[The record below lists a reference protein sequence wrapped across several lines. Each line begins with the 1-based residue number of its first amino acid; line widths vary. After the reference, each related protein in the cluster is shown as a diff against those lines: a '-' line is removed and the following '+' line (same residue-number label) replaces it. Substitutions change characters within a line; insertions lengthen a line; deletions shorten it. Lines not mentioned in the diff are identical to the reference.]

1 MIVLQAGYSM
11 QPQFKTV
18 SNIVNF
24 DAPPK
29 YNQYKESGGN
39 IDSDNGAILTLVQP
53 SNTEEVETLQLYQR
67 KMQKAFNTPNM
78 IKCIPML
85 WQELVK
91 IKSRV
96 EDILRTL
103 DNKTVKTEKINE
115 FKKQLISNKRLKE
128 YFNQH
133 PEEKEILINDLA
145 KNDTNKH
152 AIMYKHLSFLPPYV
166 IPTQIMAITLD
177 QIRNCTT
184 GTLSSLPGT
193 SSGSLTKDR
202 TLTGTLI
209 TSGTPTDNVLDYFAD
224 PDTAQSSLIQ
234 NLASLPAVVRTYNE

>member
-1 MIVLQAGYSM
+1 
-11 QPQFKTV
+11 
-18 SNIVNF
+18 
-24 DAPPK
+24 
-29 YNQYKESGGN
+29 
-39 IDSDNGAILTLVQP
+39 
-53 SNTEEVETLQLYQR
+53 
-67 KMQKAFNTPNM
+67 MQKAFNTPNM
-78 IKCIPML
+78 IKCIPIL

-166 IPTQIMAITLD
+166 IPTQVMPVTLD
-177 QIRNCTT
+177 
-184 GTLSSLPGT
+184 
-193 SSGSLTKDR
+193 
-202 TLTGTLI
+202 
-209 TSGTPTDNVLDYFAD
+209 
-224 PDTAQSSLIQ
+224 
-234 NLASLPAVVRTYNE
+234 

>member
-1 MIVLQAGYSM
+1 
-11 QPQFKTV
+11 
-18 SNIVNF
+18 
-24 DAPPK
+24 
-29 YNQYKESGGN
+29 
-39 IDSDNGAILTLVQP
+39 
-53 SNTEEVETLQLYQR
+53 
-67 KMQKAFNTPNM
+67 MQKAFNTPNM
-78 IKCIPML
+78 IKCIPIL

-96 EDILRTL
+96 EDIIRTL

-152 AIMYKHLSFLPPYV
+152 AIMYKHLSFLPSYV
-166 IPTQIMAITLD
+166 IPSQIMAVSLD

-184 GTLSSLPGT
+184 GTLSALPGG
-193 SSGSLTKDR
+193 SSGNLTKDR

-209 TSGTPTDNVLDYFAD
+209 TSSTPTDNVLDYFAD
-224 PDTAQSSLIQ
+224 PDTAHSSLIQ
-234 NLASLPAVVRTYNE
+234 NLASLPAVVRTFNEKGLEGTETADKFAHEDPNEVNFEALQPTSGRKIWKMRHHKPLKKKLKPAKNGYQGS